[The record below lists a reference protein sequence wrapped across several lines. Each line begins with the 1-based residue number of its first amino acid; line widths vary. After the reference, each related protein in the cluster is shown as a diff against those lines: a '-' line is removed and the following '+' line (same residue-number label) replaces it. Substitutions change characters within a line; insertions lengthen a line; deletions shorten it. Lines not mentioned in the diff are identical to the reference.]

1 MRGAAESESGAGAA
15 GAASALPLGP
25 EGGRRRQDAGMLRTP
40 EPWPGN
46 AGAAGCSPTA
56 VPPTQTKPLTSFLIQ
71 DILRDGADR
80 RGGHAGSPQ
89 PQPSR
94 QQYPRRDPKPE
105 SEGGRGGARAQE
117 DQPRAGPRA
126 GSEEAEK
133 PVETEPGKQ
142 ARLAMPGWA
151 GLGPPRKNGQAH
163 GLQPREAGF

>member
-1 MRGAAESESGAGAA
+1 
-15 GAASALPLGP
+15 
-25 EGGRRRQDAGMLRTP
+25 MLRTP

-46 AGAAGCSPTA
+46 AGAAGCSPPA

-117 DQPRAGPRA
+117 DQQSDQPRAGPRA

-142 ARLAMPGWA
+142 ARLARPGWA

-163 GLQPREAGF
+163 RLQPPEGGC